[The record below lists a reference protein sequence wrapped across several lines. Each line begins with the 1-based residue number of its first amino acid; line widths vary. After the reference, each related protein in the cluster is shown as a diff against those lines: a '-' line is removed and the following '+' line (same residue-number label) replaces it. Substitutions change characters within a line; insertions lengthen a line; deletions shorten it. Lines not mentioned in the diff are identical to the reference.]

1 MKWLCDF
8 RYLKSIRVGI
18 AVIVPV
24 CFLFAVG
31 CSPTKYVPEG
41 EYLLN
46 RYKLESKSRNL
57 KKDDLERAIKQKP
70 NKRILGLKFHLS
82 LYNLSNKEKD
92 TRISRWL
99 RTIGEEPVIYDEYQK
114 DRSSQQLKEVTS
126 QKGYFNAVV
135 EDTVAF
141 RKKKAKVR
149 YSIQANKP
157 YRVRHIRYNFEDTTL
172 REIVLA
178 DTLESLIKEGTI
190 YDVEVLQGERN
201 RLEKLLKD
209 EGYYTFSKHYVY
221 FEIDS
226 SLQSN
231 RLDVYIGIK
240 PFQQNTVGYSRVII
254 PHQKHAINRVYVY
267 SNYDPKQA
275 LSDPEAYN
283 SSLDTTE
290 YEGLYFITGNSEG
303 AVKPKVVVQSNY
315 IQEGD
320 LYNLTNVEQTNTHLS
335 SLQVFRLINIQF
347 REVPGEEEDEYRPL
361 DCIIQL
367 APFTQQSYTVEL
379 EGTNSAGNLGGAVNL
394 LYQHRN
400 LFRGAEV
407 LDLKLKGALE
417 TLTESYLDSLKRDS
431 NDSLVLDFNNTIE
444 LGAELNLTFP
454 KFLLPFLEAERFVK
468 KYNPKTT
475 FSIAYNYQRRPV
487 YTRTMASASI
497 GYNWYSHGF
506 SSHVIRPVDINAV
519 HIERILRSFEERIE
533 GTYLENS
540 YKDVFISGINYSYI
554 FNNQNLNKKQDF
566 VFFRANAEAAGN
578 LLYAYNR
585 AVGTKKSD
593 STGYKLFG
601 MEYAQFVKGD
611 LDIRYN
617 QVINGGNDLVYR
629 LAIGVAYPYGN
640 STSIPF
646 TRQYFTGGA
655 NGVRAWHVRSLGPGS
670 TEASENIYFNQTADI
685 KLEANLEYR
694 FKLFWILEGAM
705 FVDAGNIWTIKENKN
720 LAERYDGKD
729 PALFQWNKFYRDL
742 AIGTGLGLRFDFSF
756 FVLRLDV
763 GMKMRDPGDVYKGDI
778 KLDRSKWIP
787 WDRRL
792 SLKDD
797 FTLHLAIG
805 YPF

>member
-1 MKWLCDF
+1 MKWLYDF
-8 RYLKSIRVGI
+8 RYLENIR
-18 AVIVPV
+18 IVFTV
-24 CFLFAVG
+24 TALICLLFISG

-46 RYKLESKSRNL
+46 RYKVDSKNRNL

-82 LYNLSNKEKD
+82 LYNLSKKDKD
-92 TRISRWL
+92 TRINRWL
-99 RTIGEEPVIYDEYQK
+99 RTIGEEPVIYDEFQTDK
-114 DRSSQQLKEVTS
+114 SSQQLKEVSS

-135 EDTVAF
+135 EDTVTF
-141 RKKKAKVR
+141 RKKKAKVN

-157 YRVRHIRYNFEDTTL
+157 YRVRQVHYNFEDTTL
-172 REIVLA
+172 RGIVLA
-178 DTLESLIKEGTI
+178 DTLESLIKEGTR
-190 YDVEVLQGERN
+190 YDVEVLQNERN

-240 PFQQNTVGYSRVII
+240 QFQQNTGGYRYVTV
-254 PHQKHAINRVYVY
+254 PHEKHVINRVYVY
-267 SNYDPKQA
+267 SNYDPQLA
-275 LSDPEAYN
+275 LTDPEAYN
-283 SSLDTTE
+283 NSLDTTE
-290 YEGLYFITGNSEG
+290 YEGLYFITSNREEV
-303 AVKPKVVVQSNY
+303 VKPKVVVQSNY

-320 LYNLTNVEQTNTHLS
+320 LYNLTNVKQTNTHLS

-347 REVPGEEEDEYRPL
+347 REGPENRDGEYQPL

-400 LFRGAEV
+400 LFKGAEV
-407 LDLKLKGALE
+407 LNLKLKGALE
-417 TLTESYLDSLKRDS
+417 TLTEDYVDSLK
-431 NDSLVLDFNNTIE
+431 LDFKNTIE

-487 YTRTMASASI
+487 YTRTLASASI
-497 GYNWYSHGF
+497 GYTWYSPGF

-519 HIERILRSFEERIE
+519 QIERILESFEERIK

-540 YKDVFISGINYSYI
+540 YQPVLINGINYTYV
-554 FNNQNLNKKQDF
+554 FNNQDLNKKQDF
-566 VFFRANAEAAGN
+566 IFLRTNAEAAGN
-578 LLYAYNR
+578 LMYAINQ
-585 AVGTKKSD
+585 AAGTKKND

-601 MEYAQFVKGD
+601 LEYAQFVKGD
-611 LDIRYN
+611 FDIRYN
-617 QVINGGNDLVYR
+617 KVINGGNDLVYR
-629 LAIGVAYPYGN
+629 VSVGVAYPYGN

-655 NGVRAWHVRSLGPGS
+655 NGIRAWHVRSLGPGS
-670 TEASENIYFNQTADI
+670 TEASENIFFNQTADI

-705 FVDAGNIWTIKENKN
+705 FLDAGNIWTIKKNKN
-720 LAERYDGKD
+720 LPERYDGVD
-729 PALFQWNKFYRDL
+729 PALFEWNRFYKEL
-742 AIGTGLGLRFDFSF
+742 AVGTGLGLRFDFSF
-756 FVLRLDV
+756 FIFRLDV
-763 GMKMRDPGDVYKGDI
+763 GLKVRDPGDVYDGDV
-778 KLDRSKWIP
+778 KLNTTKWIP
-787 WDRRL
+787 WDRKL
-792 SLKDD
+792 SFRDD
-797 FTLHLAIG
+797 FTFHIAIG